1 MKTSFMQGDA
11 KGRLVDFVRLRNI
24 AVSPPQTSVLE
35 LLENQQIFLRATDDQ
50 ETAVA
55 AFKKYDVT
63 MLPVVD
69 SNEVLVGVVT
79 VDDVLDVA
87 EKQVYPRTFSA
98 CGGVQALDALY
109 LKTDVLAMVKKRGAV
124 AGDFIRRRKCSPP

>member
-1 MKTSFMQGDA
+1 M
-11 KGRLVDFVRLRNI
+11 
-24 AVSPPQTSVLE
+24 
-35 LLENQQIFLRATDDQ
+35 
-50 ETAVA
+50 A

-87 EKQVYPRTFSA
+87 EKQATEDIQRL
-98 CGGVQALDALY
+98 GGVQAL
-109 LKTDVLAMVKKRGAV
+109 MRP
-124 AGDFIRRRKCSPP
+124 I